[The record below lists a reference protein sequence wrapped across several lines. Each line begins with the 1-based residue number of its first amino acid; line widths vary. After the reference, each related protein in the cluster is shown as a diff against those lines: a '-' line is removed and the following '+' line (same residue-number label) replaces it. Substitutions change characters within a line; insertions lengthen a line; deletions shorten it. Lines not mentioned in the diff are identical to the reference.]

1 MQSKEIAAV
10 IPCSRATVE
19 QKVQFLFA
27 KLGAL
32 SRPHLVALAI
42 LEGRIRVED
51 IAEKVIL

>member
-1 MQSKEIAAV
+1 M

-42 LEGRIRVED
+42 REGRIGIGD
-51 IAEKVIL
+51 ISEEVVV